1 MSDILARSLAPSPDA
16 FENRVGDETVILH
29 LGNGTYYGLD
39 PVGTVMWGML
49 KKGMTPLEICQTIA
63 DTYAIPLERAE
74 SDARRFLSALRDH
87 DIVAEA

>member
-49 KKGMTPLEICQTIA
+49 KKGMPPLEICQLIA
-63 DTYAIPLERAE
+63 NTYAIPLERAE
-74 SDARRFLSALRDH
+74 SDARRFLSELREH
-87 DIVAEA
+87 DIVADA